1 MKKFVT
7 LALSFLFIFTLVGC
21 TKKEEAKKEE
31 ATDTRN
37 QSYYNTYTGL
47 YDTNIANLTSYDMYK
62 DAHTAEKT
70 YKGTEYPGNKEYLA
84 NVKEAYKD
92 SKEKIQA
99 FVDGLKKD
107 TTAQDKDIKKM
118 NEEFITEG
126 ENLIQDIDNKMAKLD
141 KITDADYD
149 KSEKDFIK
157 LVEDTVSSDDSS
169 SRKFNDVL
177 KKMDKKLGIDR
188 ETIQENNT
196 HKTTK

>member
-1 MKKFVT
+1 MEHIVDSKDTSGIANSYGKDVFNAIESLSEGQVSDVITGDNGYYFVKVTSTDKKT
-7 LALSFLFIFTLVGC
+7 L
-21 TKKEEAKKEE
+21 KKE
-31 ATDTRN
+31 
-37 QSYYNTYTGL
+37 
-47 YDTNIANLTSYDMYK
+47 
-62 DAHTAEKT
+62 
-70 YKGTEYPGNKEYLA
+70 
-84 NVKEAYKD
+84 
-92 SKEKIQA
+92 
-99 FVDGLKKD
+99 LKKTD
-107 TTAQDKDIKKM
+107 IDSPLLAYDDYLQYVVYNSYKINYKDKDIKKM
-118 NEEFITEG
+118 NEELITEG

>member
-62 DAHTAEKT
+62 DAHTAEKA

-118 NEEFITEG
+118 NEELITEG

>member
-1 MKKFVT
+1 M
-7 LALSFLFIFTLVGC
+7 
-21 TKKEEAKKEE
+21 
-31 ATDTRN
+31 
-37 QSYYNTYTGL
+37 
-47 YDTNIANLTSYDMYK
+47 
-62 DAHTAEKT
+62 
-70 YKGTEYPGNKEYLA
+70 
-84 NVKEAYKD
+84 
-92 SKEKIQA
+92 
-99 FVDGLKKD
+99 KKD

-118 NEEFITEG
+118 NEELITEG

>member
-1 MKKFVT
+1 
-7 LALSFLFIFTLVGC
+7 
-21 TKKEEAKKEE
+21 
-31 ATDTRN
+31 
-37 QSYYNTYTGL
+37 
-47 YDTNIANLTSYDMYK
+47 MYK

-118 NEEFITEG
+118 NEELITEG